1 MFHLF
6 GDGFGKSLH
15 ASASRSL
22 FRQAAFASA
31 YVSESFSPSIP
42 VFLLF
47 RPPSSPPSRSFS
59 DSRSSLPTVALPPAE
74 HSRPPNALPYCIPHP
89 RGASPK
95 LLDAETNVRYMV
107 SLYWAIITVTTMGYG
122 DITPVT
128 HEARPSPTKQASPE
142 DVSDHRPFSSAS
154 APFFPPPPPA
164 ASPPASGRS
173 CSHYPLRGEESLHDV
188 QRLHVYLD

>member
-15 ASASRSL
+15 ASAPHSL

-128 HEARPSPTKQASPE
+128 HEARPSPTKQASPD
-142 DVSDHRPFSSAS
+142 DVSSALLLRLRPCFFSADAGCFSPRIWPLLLSLS
-154 APFFPPPPPA
+154 APWRRKPA
-164 ASPPASGRS
+164 RRS
-173 CSHYPLRGEESLHDV
+173 ALACLP
-188 QRLHVYLD
+188 